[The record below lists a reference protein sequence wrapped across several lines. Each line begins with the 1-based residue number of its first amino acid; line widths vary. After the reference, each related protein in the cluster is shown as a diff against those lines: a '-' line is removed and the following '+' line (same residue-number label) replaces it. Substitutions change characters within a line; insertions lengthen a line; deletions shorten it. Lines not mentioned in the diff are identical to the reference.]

1 MTNTTNY
8 EDNVP
13 CSAWAGVCA
22 RLSAQ
27 RFWPR
32 LLPHRSGWDT
42 IAITVLSQNYHHSLV
57 FTNAL
62 NTWDFTPNYCWTK
75 LSTSKWIIMARILT
89 LLTKLLT
96 SRGFG
101 DRVHF
106 LLWPRHSA
114 TQAQVNTRAA
124 WSEYSGKLVK
134 VLNWW
139 SVKKTYFVQTIWLD
153 RASSTFADNL
163 AKKLYILIDLIATET
178 SSQLIISEKISFVQ
192 TMWLGIVSG
201 HSEAWRSLLV
211 TGRPDCGPWEDGGW
225 GYV

>member
-89 LLTKLLT
+89 LLTELLT

-114 TQAQVNTRAA
+114 TQAQVNF
-124 WSEYSGKLVK
+124 K
-134 VLNWW
+134 
-139 SVKKTYFVQTIWLD
+139 
-153 RASSTFADNL
+153 SSM
-163 AKKLYILIDLIATET
+163 IRIQRIISQ
-178 SSQLIISEKISFVQ
+178 SSQLMISEKNLFC
-192 TMWLGIVSG
+192 TNNM
-201 HSEAWRSLLV
+201 
-211 TGRPDCGPWEDGGW
+211 TGQSIFYFCW
-225 GYV
+225 